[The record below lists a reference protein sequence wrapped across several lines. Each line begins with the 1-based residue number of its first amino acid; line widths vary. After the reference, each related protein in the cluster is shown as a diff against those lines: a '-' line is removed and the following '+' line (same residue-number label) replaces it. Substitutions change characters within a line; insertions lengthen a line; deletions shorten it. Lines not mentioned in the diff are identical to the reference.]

1 MKLDF
6 KGNGA
11 SYTTASLTLNPRS
24 PRRVK
29 TSILRVQLS
38 DWKVHENL
46 VSLLWTQR
54 CGQLAKVLH
63 LLSDFRSSS
72 HSPWNRLSSGMYK
85 HESISPM
92 FWLKAASSAGNIR
105 GRVFTLFFSFLF
117 FLYFSSLLELNMGY
131 YSEDEKL
138 GIKHFFLLMHP

>member
-6 KGNGA
+6 EGNGA
-11 SYTTASLTLNPRS
+11 SYTTAPLTLNPRS
-24 PRRVK
+24 PRTVK
-29 TSILRVQLS
+29 ISIVRVQLS

-54 CGQLAKVLH
+54 CGQLTKVLH
-63 LLSDFRSSS
+63 LLSDLRSSS
-72 HSPWNRLSSGMYK
+72 HSPWNRLASGMFK

-105 GRVFTLFFSFLF
+105 GRVFTFFFPFLF
-117 FLYFSSLLELNMGY
+117 FLYFSSLLELNIGY
-131 YSEDEKL
+131 YSEVEKL
-138 GIKHFFLLMHP
+138 GKKYFFLLMHP